1 MISTRYFYKRK
12 VKLKNCKR
20 LLNSYIMKAG
30 QKFPAFGYICSEK
43 YSVIHVRAQKNMD
56 TIGRGWAGGRN
67 VNIFSLNEQK

>member
-1 MISTRYFYKRK
+1 
-12 VKLKNCKR
+12 
-20 LLNSYIMKAG
+20 MKAG